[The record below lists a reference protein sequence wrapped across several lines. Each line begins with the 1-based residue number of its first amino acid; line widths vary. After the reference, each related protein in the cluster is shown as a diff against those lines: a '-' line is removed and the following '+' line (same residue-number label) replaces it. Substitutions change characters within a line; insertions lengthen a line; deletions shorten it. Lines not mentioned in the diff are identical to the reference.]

1 MSEAAARA
9 ARERSEQEREPRRF
23 IAKRSHLSALP
34 LGVVS
39 ALIAVALLA
48 VACRGGEPGV
58 GAPETSP
65 DSEDSLSR
73 QAAAVELS
81 PDGDGSSEDSS
92 GPAGKSPGEPSASG
106 EPDGELAE
114 EALPPGAGPDGS
126 TSSEGDACPEE
137 LLDLDFQCLLVA
149 VPVDRNDPESGVID
163 ISVVIRPGRA
173 GSSRL
178 PMAVLQGGPGGA
190 SSGLAAYLPSR
201 PHPQVFIDQRGTGF
215 GGVDFSCPEVL
226 EVLPELLAATREEAR
241 AIEAEAYGRCA
252 DRLSGHPALAH
263 TTTAAH
269 AADVV
274 DVMAALGY
282 ERWLVY
288 GVSYGTTIALEVLR
302 DPPDGLLGAVLDG
315 VFPPDL
321 DLDRDIAFAAE
332 RAMGELD
339 EACVADPACAAIL
352 AEAPGGEG
360 ATVSGLLYVLI
371 AEGNIE
377 PFTVSLAASDTSV
390 GEAVDVWMDGDSV
403 ASLLFEILYVED
415 WIGLVPS
422 LVARLVGGDEAALQ
436 LLAVLGVELSVYSL
450 GSNASGTYFA
460 VTCADRL
467 PFTSGPPAPN
477 KGGPFAAAVIGEG
490 VAAGCEQWPVA
501 PSPPS
506 VAEPVTSDLPVL
518 LLSGRFDPITPPDFA
533 KAAAE
538 RLAAATLVVR
548 DGSSHGTW
556 GFDGCINRIVDDFAT
571 DPSRPVDTSCAEEP
585 RPLEW
590 IPIR

>member
-1 MSEAAARA
+1 MPSE
-9 ARERSEQEREPRRF
+9 
-23 IAKRSHLSALP
+23 
-34 LGVVS
+34 
-39 ALIAVALLA
+39 
-48 VACRGGEPGV
+48 
-58 GAPETSP
+58 
-65 DSEDSLSR
+65 
-73 QAAAVELS
+73 
-81 PDGDGSSEDSS
+81 
-92 GPAGKSPGEPSASG
+92 PAGER
-106 EPDGELAE
+106 AE
-114 EALPPGAGPDGS
+114 EALPPGAGLDGNAP
-126 TSSEGDACPEE
+126 SEGNACPEE
-137 LLDLDFQCLLVA
+137 LPDLDLQCLLVA

-163 ISVVIRPGRA
+163 ISVVIRPGRE
-173 GSSRL
+173 GSSL
-178 PMAVLQGGPGGA
+178 PPMAVLQGGPGGA
-190 SSGLAAYLPSR
+190 SSDLAAYLPSR

-215 GGVDFSCPEVL
+215 GSVDFSCPEVL
-226 EVLPELLAATREEAR
+226 EVLPELLAATRKEAG
-241 AIEAEAYGRCA
+241 AIEAEAYDRCV

-339 EACVADPACAAIL
+339 EACAADPACVSIL
-352 AEAPGGEG
+352 AEAPGGDG
-360 ATVSGLLYVLI
+360 ATVSGLLSVLI
-371 AEGNIE
+371 TEFNAE
-377 PFTVSLAASDTSV
+377 PFTVSFVASDTSM
-390 GEAVDVWMDGDSV
+390 GETVNVWMDGDAV
-403 ASLLFEILYVED
+403 ASVLFEILYVEA

-422 LVARLVGGDEAALQ
+422 LVAGLASRYEAASQ

-467 PFTSGPPAPN
+467 PFTSGPSAPDEV
-477 KGGPFAAAVIGEG
+477 GPFAAAVIGEG
-490 VAAGCEQWPVA
+490 IAAGCEQWPVA

-506 VAEPVTSDLPVL
+506 VGEPVTSDLPVL

-533 KAAAE
+533 AAAAE
-538 RLAAATLVVR
+538 YLAAATSVVR

-556 GFDGCINRIVDDFAT
+556 GFDGCIDRIVDDFVA
-571 DPSRPVDTSCAEEP
+571 DQSSPVDTSCAEDL
-585 RPLEW
+585 RPLGW

>member
-1 MSEAAARA
+1 M
-9 ARERSEQEREPRRF
+9 
-23 IAKRSHLSALP
+23 
-34 LGVVS
+34 
-39 ALIAVALLA
+39 
-48 VACRGGEPGV
+48 
-58 GAPETSP
+58 
-65 DSEDSLSR
+65 
-73 QAAAVELS
+73 ELS
-81 PDGDGSSEDSS
+81 PDGDGSSYESP
-92 GPAGKSPGEPSASG
+92 GPADQSPAADKSPAEPSASG
-106 EPDGELAE
+106 ERVGELAD
-114 EALPPGAGPDGS
+114 EALSPEAGLDGS
-126 TSSEGDACPEE
+126 TTSEGNACPAE
-137 LLDLDFQCLLVA
+137 LQNLDLQCLLFA

-173 GSSRL
+173 GSSL
-178 PMAVLQGGPGGA
+178 PPMAVLQGGPGGA
-190 SSGLAAYLPSR
+190 SSDLAAYLPST

-215 GGVDFSCPEVL
+215 GSVDFSCPEVL
-226 EVLPELLAATREEAR
+226 EVLPELLAATHEEAG
-241 AIEAEAYGRCA
+241 AIEAEAYGRCV

-282 ERWLVY
+282 EQWLVY
-288 GVSYGTTIALEVLR
+288 GVSYGTTIALEALR

-332 RAMGELD
+332 RVMGELD
-339 EACVADPACAAIL
+339 EACLADPACVSIL

-360 ATVSGLLYVLI
+360 ATVSGLLSVLI
-371 AEGNIE
+371 TEANVE
-377 PFTVSLAASDTSV
+377 PFTVSLAALDTSV

-403 ASLLFEILYVED
+403 ASVLFDILYVED

-422 LVARLVGGDEAALQ
+422 LVARLVGGDEAASQ

-450 GSNASGTYFA
+450 GSSALGTYFA

-467 PFTSGPPAPN
+467 PFTSGPPAPDEV
-477 KGGPFAAAVIGEG
+477 GPFAAAVIGEG

-533 KAAAE
+533 AAAAE
-538 RLAAATLVVR
+538 HLAAATLVVR

-556 GFDGCINRIVDDFAT
+556 GFDGCINRIVDDFVA
-571 DPSRPVDTSCAEEP
+571 DPSSPVDTSCAEEL
-585 RPLEW
+585 RPLGW
-590 IPIR
+590 IPIH

>member
-1 MSEAAARA
+1 M
-9 ARERSEQEREPRRF
+9 
-23 IAKRSHLSALP
+23 IGALP
-34 LGVVS
+34 LRVVA
-39 ALIAVALLA
+39 ALTAAALLA
-48 VACRGGEPGV
+48 AACSGGEPGV
-58 GAPETSP
+58 GVLETNP
-65 DSEDSLSR
+65 DSEDSLSSE
-73 QAAAVELS
+73 AAAVELS
-81 PDGDGSSEDSS
+81 PDGDGSSKESS
-92 GPAGKSPGEPSASG
+92 GPADKPPAELPAPSEPAGER
-106 EPDGELAE
+106 AE
-114 EALPPGAGPDGS
+114 EALPPGAGLDGN
-126 TSSEGDACPEE
+126 TSPEGNACPEE
-137 LLDLDFQCLLVA
+137 LLDLDLQCLLVA
-149 VPVDRNDPESGVID
+149 VPVDRNDPESGVVD
-163 ISVVIRPGRA
+163 ISVVIRPGRE
-173 GSSRL
+173 GSSL
-178 PMAVLQGGPGGA
+178 PPMAVLQGGPGGA
-190 SSGLAAYLPSR
+190 SSDLAAYLPSR
-201 PHPQVFIDQRGTGF
+201 PYPQVFVDQRGTGF

-226 EVLPELLAATREEAR
+226 EVIPELLAATPEEAD
-241 AIEAEAYGRCA
+241 AIDAEVYGRCA

-288 GVSYGTTIALEVLR
+288 GVSYGTTIALEALR

-339 EACVADPACAAIL
+339 EACLADPACVSIL

-360 ATVSGLLYVLI
+360 ATVSGLLSVLI
-371 AEGNIE
+371 AEANVE
-377 PFTVSLAASDTSV
+377 PITVSLAASDTSV

-422 LVARLVGGDEAALQ
+422 MVARLVGGEEAALQ

-450 GSNASGTYFA
+450 GSNALGTYFA

-467 PFTSGPPAPN
+467 PFTSGPPAPDEV
-477 KGGPFAAAVIGEG
+477 GPFAAAVIGEG
-490 VAAGCEQWPVA
+490 IAAGCEQWPVA

-533 KAAAE
+533 AAAAE
-538 RLAAATLVVR
+538 HLAAATLVVR

-556 GFDGCINRIVDDFAT
+556 GFDGCINRIVDDFVA
-571 DPSRPVDTSCAEEP
+571 DPSSPVDISCAEEL
-585 RPLEW
+585 RPLGW

>member
-1 MSEAAARA
+1 M
-9 ARERSEQEREPRRF
+9 
-23 IAKRSHLSALP
+23 IGALP
-34 LGVVS
+34 TRVVA
-39 ALIAVALLA
+39 ALVAVALLA
-48 VACRGGEPGV
+48 AACSGGEPGV
-58 GAPETSP
+58 GAPETNP
-65 DSEDSLSR
+65 DSQDSLSSE
-73 QAAAVELS
+73 AAAAELAL
-81 PDGDGSSEDSS
+81 DGDGSSEESS
-92 GPAGKSPGEPSASG
+92 GPADKSPAEPSASG
-106 EPDGELAE
+106 EPVGELAE
-114 EALPPGAGPDGS
+114 EALSPGAGLDGS
-126 TSSEGDACPEE
+126 TSSEGNACPEE
-137 LLDLDFQCLLVA
+137 LLDLDLQCLLVA

-163 ISVVIRPGRA
+163 ISVVIRAGRA
-173 GSSRL
+173 GSSL
-178 PMAVLQGGPGGA
+178 PPMAVLQGGPGGA
-190 SSGLAAYLPSR
+190 SSDLAAYLPGT

-215 GGVDFSCPEVL
+215 GSVDFSCPEVL
-226 EVLPELLAATREEAR
+226 EVLPELLAATTEEAG
-241 AIEAEAYGRCA
+241 AIEAEAYGRCV

-288 GVSYGTTIALEVLR
+288 GVSYGTTIALEALR

-332 RAMGELD
+332 RVMGELD
-339 EACVADPACAAIL
+339 EACLADPACVSIL

-360 ATVSGLLYVLI
+360 ATVSGLLSVLI
-371 AEGNIE
+371 TEANVE

-403 ASLLFEILYVED
+403 ASVLFEILYVED

-422 LVARLVGGDEAALQ
+422 LVARLVGGDEAVLQ
-436 LLAVLGVELSVYSL
+436 LLAVVGVELSVYSL
-450 GSNASGTYFA
+450 GSNALGTYFA

-467 PFTSGPPAPN
+467 PFTSGPPAPHEV
-477 KGGPFAAAVIGEG
+477 GPFAAAVIGEG
-490 VAAGCEQWPVA
+490 IAAGCEQWPVA

-533 KAAAE
+533 AAAAE
-538 RLAAATLVVR
+538 HLAAATLVVR

-556 GFDGCINRIVDDFAT
+556 GFDGCINRIVDDFVA
-571 DPSRPVDTSCAEEP
+571 DPSSPVDTSCAEKL
-585 RPLEW
+585 RPLGW
-590 IPIR
+590 IPIHWEGRLEP